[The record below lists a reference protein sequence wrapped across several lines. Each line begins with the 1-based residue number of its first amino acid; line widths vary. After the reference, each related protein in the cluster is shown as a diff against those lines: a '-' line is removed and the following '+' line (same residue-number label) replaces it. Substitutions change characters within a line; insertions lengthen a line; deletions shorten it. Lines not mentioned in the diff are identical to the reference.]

1 MGCNEC
7 LLAGFSGKHYYCAV
21 NPTCY
26 AEKEY
31 ALPKPDGTKRR
42 VLVIGGGPAGMEAA
56 VTARRRGFDVDLL
69 EKTNRL
75 GGTLWPAGG
84 PDFKADVLKLVKYLE
99 TQCYKL
105 GVNVRLNTEV
115 TAENLNAKD
124 YDKVIL
130 AAGASP
136 VVPKIEGIEHSKLA
150 CDYLTHK
157 VKAGKNVV
165 IIGGG
170 LAGTEAACAIAVNA
184 ESVTIVEMLPDI
196 LAAAAHCLN
205 NDQHLRQ
212 MVKDRG
218 VKVEANAKVTKITPE
233 TVTFERDGEEITL
246 TCDTVFN
253 AVGFKANNE
262 LENLLEEMAEDV
274 VVVGDAI
281 APRKILTAI
290 HEGYHAIRVME

>member
-1 MGCNEC
+1 M
-7 LLAGFSGKHYYCAV
+7 
-21 NPTCY
+21 
-26 AEKEY
+26 
-31 ALPKPDGTKRR
+31 
-42 VLVIGGGPAGMEAA
+42 
-56 VTARRRGFDVDLL
+56 
-69 EKTNRL
+69 
-75 GGTLWPAGG
+75 
-84 PDFKADVLKLVKYLE
+84 KYLE